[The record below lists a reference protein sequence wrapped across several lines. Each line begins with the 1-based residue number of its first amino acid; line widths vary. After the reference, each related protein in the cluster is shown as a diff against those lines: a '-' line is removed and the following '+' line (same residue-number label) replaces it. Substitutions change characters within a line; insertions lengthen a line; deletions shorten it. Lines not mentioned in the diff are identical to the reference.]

1 MSLSHHPSEALLLD
15 YALGSLAEGWS
26 LAVAAHLSLCPMCRQ
41 QVAEMEALGGAL
53 MHDCPPA
60 IAGDDLWQRVA
71 ARMDAPEG
79 AREMAA
85 AQRRPTSILPVPL
98 RDYTG
103 GDADYLAWRRLGL
116 GAEQVVLKTRQPG
129 TSARLLRI
137 APRQRVP
144 AHGHA
149 GLEVTIVLSGAFSD
163 ETGRYE
169 RGDFQE
175 LDGEIEHQLL
185 VDGGEHCICL
195 AVTDAPLRFEKFGRQ
210 ISSATPRHSA

>member
-71 ARMDAPEG
+71 ARMDAPDG
-79 AREMAA
+79 ARKVAA
-85 AQRRPTSILPVPL
+85 APPCATSILPAPL

-103 GDADYLAWRRLGL
+103 GDADNLAWRRLGL

-137 APRQRVP
+137 APGQRVP

-149 GLEVTIVLSGAFSD
+149 GLEVTVVLSGAFSD
-163 ETGRYE
+163 ETGRYG

-175 LDGEIEHQLL
+175 LDGEIEHQPW
-185 VDGGEHCICL
+185 VDGGEPCICL
-195 AVTDAPLRFEKFGRQ
+195 AGTDAPLRFKSLAAKLAQPLLG
-210 ISSATPRHSA
+210 I

>member
-79 AREMAA
+79 AREVAA
-85 AQRRPTSILPVPL
+85 APPCATSILPAPL

-103 GDADYLAWRRLGL
+103 GAADNLAWRRLGL
-116 GAEQVVLKTRQPG
+116 GAEQVVLKPRQPG

-137 APRQRVP
+137 APGQRVP

-149 GLEVTIVLSGAFSD
+149 GLEVTVVLSGAFSD
-163 ETGRYE
+163 ETGRYG

-175 LDGEIEHQLL
+175 LDGEIEHQPW
-185 VDGGEHCICL
+185 VDGGEPCICL
-195 AVTDAPLRFEKFGRQ
+195 AVTDAPLRFKSLAAKLAQPLLG
-210 ISSATPRHSA
+210 I

>member
-60 IAGDDLWQRVA
+60 IAGDDLWQKVA
-71 ARMDAPEG
+71 ARMDAPEV
-79 AREMAA
+79 AREVAA
-85 AQRRPTSILPVPL
+85 APPCATSILPAPL
-98 RDYTG
+98 RDYTD
-103 GDADYLAWRRLGL
+103 GDADNLAWRRLGL

-129 TSARLLRI
+129 TSARLLCI
-137 APRQRVP
+137 APGQRVP

-149 GLEVTIVLSGAFSD
+149 GLEVTVVLSGAFSD
-163 ETGRYE
+163 ETGRYG

-175 LDGEIEHQLL
+175 LDGEIEHQPW
-185 VDGGEHCICL
+185 VDGGEPCICL
-195 AVTDAPLRFEKFGRQ
+195 AVTDAPLRFKSLAAKLAQPLLG
-210 ISSATPRHSA
+210 I

>member
-53 MHDCPPA
+53 MDDCPPA
-60 IAGDDLWQRVA
+60 IAGDALWQRVA
-71 ARMDAPEG
+71 ARMDALEG
-79 AREMAA
+79 AREVAA
-85 AQRRPTSILPVPL
+85 APL

-103 GDADYLAWRRLGL
+103 GDADNLAWRRLGL

-137 APRQRVP
+137 APGQRVP

-149 GLEVTIVLSGAFSD
+149 GLEVTVVLSGAFSD
-163 ETGRYE
+163 ETGRYG

-175 LDGEIEHQLL
+175 LDGEIEHQPW
-185 VDGGEHCICL
+185 VDGGEPCICL
-195 AVTDAPLRFEKFGRQ
+195 AVTDAPLRFKSLAAKLAQPLLG
-210 ISSATPRHSA
+210 I

>member
-71 ARMDAPEG
+71 AHMDAPEG
-79 AREMAA
+79 AREVAA
-85 AQRRPTSILPVPL
+85 APHCATSTLPAPL
-98 RDYTG
+98 RDYAG
-103 GDADYLAWRRLGL
+103 GDADNLAWRRLGL

-137 APRQRVP
+137 SPGQRVP

-149 GLEVTIVLSGAFSD
+149 GLEVTVVLSGAFSD
-163 ETGRYE
+163 ETGRYG

-175 LDGEIEHQLL
+175 LDGEIEHQPW
-185 VDGGEHCICL
+185 VDGGEPCICL
-195 AVTDAPLRFEKFGRQ
+195 AVTDAPLRFKSLAAKLAQPLLG
-210 ISSATPRHSA
+210 I